1 MRFHNILQK
10 IGNTPIVK
18 LNKLKVKRNIE
29 IWGKLEG
36 QNPGGSVKDRIALA
50 MIEEAERQGL
60 LTPEKI
66 VIEASSGNTGI
77 GLAMV
82 CAAKGY
88 RCVIAMPESA
98 SLERRKVMQAFGAEI
113 ILTPASK
120 GTDGA
125 IEFVYDLVR
134 AEPEKYF
141 CPDQFNNPA
150 NWQMHYR
157 TTGPEIWVQTEG
169 KVTFVVSALGTTGTA
184 MGIARYALDNKLP
197 FKVVGVEPYP
207 GHKIQG
213 LKNMK
218 ESFPPGIFD
227 RKILH
232 KVINVHD
239 EEAYEMARWLAKNE
253 GIFVGMSSGAALF
266 GALKLAEEIEE
277 GVIVVIFPDH
287 GERYL
292 STPLWSF
299 EVKEE
304 ERELYLFNT
313 LTQKR
318 EPFVPKEPPL
328 VKIYTCGPT
337 LNIRP
342 HLGLYRR
349 LLTADILKRYL
360 KLYGYKPFHVVNLTD
375 FDDKTIQRALKE
387 GRPLRE
393 LTEEVEKAFY
403 EDLEFLKIKR
413 ADVYPKVSENLEEMK
428 ELAFKL
434 YQKNL
439 AYEKFSA
446 LYFDVSRFFD
456 YGRLAKVDLKHLK
469 AEFTVDE
476 EHYEKEEPYDFALLK
491 RVHILEMKAG
501 YFLETPI
508 GRVRPTWHIHC
519 ACIALKYLGDNFDIY
534 TSGRDLIFPHHEN
547 TRAVAKALTGKELAN
562 YWVHTEL
569 VYYEGKKLSSENR
582 ITIPDIKER
591 GFEGRV
597 LRLYLLQSH
606 YSSPLNFSWKAL
618 EDAKRLLEK
627 LETYLAYISFA
638 QEKILPEMERE
649 ALWEKLE
656 AFERS
661 FKEALKED
669 LNTPRAISE
678 LTSILKDLYRQAEKG
693 FPPGYKEKLFEVL
706 KKYNEVFEFLRF
718 PKVVREKEIL
728 ELAEKRDRAR
738 KEGRYEEADAI
749 REELLR
755 GGFYVFDTLYGTK
768 VVRFEEEEYTS

>member
-1 MRFHNILQK
+1 
-10 IGNTPIVK
+10 
-18 LNKLKVKRNIE
+18 
-29 IWGKLEG
+29 
-36 QNPGGSVKDRIALA
+36 
-50 MIEEAERQGL
+50 MIEDAERKGQIS
-60 LTPEKI
+60 PEKI

-134 AEPEKYF
+134 AEPEKYY

-157 TTGPEIWVQTEG
+157 TTGPEIWAQTEG

-184 MGIARYALDNKLP
+184 MGIARYTQDHKLP

-227 RKILH
+227 RRLLH
-232 KVINVHD
+232 KVINVQD
-239 EEAYEMARWLAKNE
+239 EEAYEMARWLARKE
-253 GIFVGMSSGAALF
+253 GIFVGMSAGAALT
-266 GALKLAEEIEE
+266 GALKLAEEIDE
-277 GVIVVIFPDH
+277 GLIVVIFPDH

-299 EVKEE
+299 EAKEV
-304 ERELYLFNT
+304 ERELFIFNT
-313 LTQKR
+313 LTQKK
-318 EPFVPKEPPL
+318 EAFVPKEKEV

-337 LNIRP
+337 LNVRP

-349 LLTADILKRYL
+349 LLTTDLLKSYL
-360 KLYGYKPFHVVNLTD
+360 KLYNYKTFHVVNLTD
-375 FDDKTIQRALKE
+375 FDDKTIQSALEKE
-387 GRPLRE
+387 RPLRE
-393 LTEEVEKAFY
+393 LTEEIERAFY
-403 EDLEFLKIKR
+403 EDLEFLKIER
-413 ADVYPKVSENLEEMK
+413 ADAYPKVSENLEEMK
-428 ELAFKL
+428 ALAFKL
-434 YQKNL
+434 YEQHR

-446 LYFDVSRFFD
+446 LYFDVSRFPD
-456 YGRLAKVDLKHLK
+456 YGRLSKVDLKALK
-469 AEFTVDE
+469 AGVTVDQE
-476 EHYEKEEPYDFALLK
+476 DYEKEEPSDFALLK

-562 YWVHTEL
+562 YWIHTEMT
-569 VYYEGKKLSSENR
+569 YYEGKKLSSENR
-582 ITIPDIKER
+582 ITIPEIKER

-597 LRLYLLQSH
+597 LRLYMLQSH

-618 EDAKRLLEK
+618 EDARRLLER
-627 LETYLAYISFA
+627 LETYLAYLA
-638 QEKILPEMERE
+638 LARERVLTEGERE
-649 ALWEKLE
+649 ELWEGLE
-656 AFERS
+656 GFEKAVMRT
-661 FKEALKED
+661 FKED

-678 LTSILKDLYRQAEKG
+678 ISGYLKELYNQAEKG
-693 FPPGYKEKLFEVL
+693 FPPGFKEALFERLKKINSVL
-706 KKYNEVFEFLRF
+706 KVFLFPWEV
-718 PKVVREKEIL
+718 KDKEITS
-728 ELAEKRDRAR
+728 LAKKRDEAR
-738 KEGRYEEADAI
+738 KKGLFEEADKI
-749 REELLR
+749 RALLVEKGYR
-755 GGFYVFDTLYGTK
+755 VCDTAQGTR
-768 VVRFEEEEYTS
+768 VIQFIDEA

>member
-1 MRFHNILQK
+1 MRFHNILEK

-18 LNKLKVKRNIE
+18 LNKLKVKRGIE
-29 IWGKLEG
+29 IWGKIEG

-50 MIEEAERQGL
+50 MIEDAEKRGL
-60 LTPEKI
+60 LTPDKI

-113 ILTPASK
+113 ILTPAAK

-157 TTGPEIWVQTEG
+157 TTGPEIWAQTEG
-169 KVTFVVSALGTTGTA
+169 RVSFVVSALGTTGTA
-184 MGIARYALDNKLP
+184 MGIARFALDNNLP

-227 RKILH
+227 RKLLH
-232 KVINVHD
+232 RVINVHD
-239 EEAYEMARWLAKNE
+239 EEAYEMARWLARKE
-253 GIFVGMSSGAALF
+253 GIFVGMSSGAALA

-277 GVIVVIFPDH
+277 GMIVVIFPDH

-292 STPLWSF
+292 STPLWTF
-299 EVKEE
+299 ETKEI
-304 ERELYLFNT
+304 ERELYLFNS

-318 EPFVPKEPPL
+318 EAFVPKEPPV

-337 LNIRP
+337 LNQRP
-342 HLGLYRR
+342 HIGLYRR
-349 LLTADILKRYL
+349 LLTADILKGYL
-360 KLYGYKPFHVVNLTD
+360 KLCGYKPFHVVNLTD
-375 FDDKTIQRALKE
+375 FDDKTIQTALEK
-387 GRPLRE
+387 GKPLRE

-403 EDLEFLKIKR
+403 EDLEFLKIER
-413 ADVYPKVSENLEEMK
+413 ANVYPKVSENLEEMK
-428 ELAFKL
+428 NLAFKL
-434 YQKNL
+434 YKENK
-439 AYEKFSA
+439 AYERFSA
-446 LYFDVSRFFD
+446 LYFDVSRFPD
-456 YGRLAKVDLKHLK
+456 YGRLAKVDLKALK
-469 AEFTVDE
+469 AGITVDQE
-476 EHYEKEEPYDFALLK
+476 EYEKEEPYDFALLK

-534 TSGRDLIFPHHEN
+534 TSGKDLIFPHHEN

-562 YWVHTEL
+562 YWIHTEL
-569 VYYEGKKLSSENR
+569 VYFGGKKLSSENR

-597 LRLYLLQSH
+597 LRLYMLQSH

-618 EDAKRLLEK
+618 EDAKRHLEK
-627 LETYLAYISFA
+627 IDTYLAYIFFA
-638 QEKILPEMERE
+638 KEKVLSEMERE
-649 ALWEKLE
+649 GLWEKLE
-656 AFERS
+656 TFEINYRV
-661 FKEALKED
+661 ALKED
-669 LNTPRAISE
+669 LNTPLALSK
-678 LTSILKDLYRQAEKG
+678 LTGFLKELYRQAEKG
-693 FPPGYKEKLFEVL
+693 FPAGYKEKVFEVL
-706 KKYNEVFEFLRF
+706 KKFNRIFKILLFPMEVKER
-718 PKVVREKEIL
+718 EIL
-728 ELAEKRDRAR
+728 ELAKRRDKAK
-738 KEGRYEEADAI
+738 KEGRFDEADSL
-749 REELLR
+749 REELIRL
-755 GGFYVFDTLYGTK
+755 GYKVFDTSSGTR
-768 VVRFEEEEYTS
+768 VVKFVYEE

>member
-1 MRFHNILQK
+1 MRFHNILQR

-18 LNKLKVKRNIE
+18 LNKLKVKGNVE
-29 IWGKLEG
+29 IWGKIEG

-50 MIEEAERQGL
+50 MIEDAEKKGL

-113 ILTPASK
+113 ILTPAAK

-227 RKILH
+227 RKLLF

-239 EEAYEMARWLAKNE
+239 EEAYEMARWLARNE
-253 GIFVGMSSGAALF
+253 GIFVGMSSGAALA

-277 GVIVVIFPDH
+277 GMIVVIFPDH

-292 STPLWSF
+292 STPLWTF
-299 EVKEE
+299 ETKEV

-318 EPFVPKEPPL
+318 EAFVPKEPP
-328 VKIYTCGPT
+328 VIKIYTCGPT

-342 HLGLYRR
+342 HIGLYRR

-360 KLYGYKPFHVVNLTD
+360 KLFGYKPFHVVNLTD
-375 FDDKTIQRALKE
+375 FDDKTIQTALEKDK
-387 GRPLRE
+387 PLRE
-393 LTEEVEKAFY
+393 LTEEIERAVY
-403 EDLEFLKIKR
+403 EDLEFLKIER
-413 ADVYPKVSENLEEMK
+413 ADAYPKVSENLEEMK

-434 YQKNL
+434 YEQHM

-446 LYFDVSRFFD
+446 LYFDVSRFPD
-456 YGRLAKVDLKHLK
+456 YGRLAKVDLKSLK
-469 AEFTVDE
+469 AGITVDQE
-476 EHYEKEEPYDFALLK
+476 DYEKEEPYDFALLK

-519 ACIALKYLGDNFDIY
+519 ACMALKYLGDNFDIY

-562 YWVHTEL
+562 YWIHTEL
-569 VYYEGKKLSSENR
+569 TYYGGKKLSSENR

-597 LRLYLLQSH
+597 LRLYMLQTH
-606 YSSPLNFSWKAL
+606 YSNPLNFSWKAL
-618 EDAKRLLEK
+618 EDAKRYLEK
-627 LETYLAYISFA
+627 IDTYLAYITVA
-638 QEKILPEMERE
+638 KEKVLSEIERE
-649 ALWEKLE
+649 TLWEKLE
-656 AFERS
+656 AFERD

-669 LNTPRAISE
+669 LNTPLAISE
-678 LTSILKDLYRQAEKG
+678 LTNFLKELYRQAEKG
-693 FPPGYKEKLFEVL
+693 FPAGYKEKVFEVL
-706 KKYNEVFEFLRF
+706 KKFNSIFQILLF
-718 PKVVREKEIL
+718 PKEVKEKEVL
-728 ELAEKRDRAR
+728 ELAKKRDKAR
-738 KEGRYEEADAI
+738 NEGRFEEADSI
-749 REELLR
+749 REILIKR
-755 GGFYVFDTLYGTK
+755 GYKVFDTLAGTK
-768 VVRFEEEEYTS
+768 VFQFVDEG

>member
-1 MRFHNILQK
+1 
-10 IGNTPIVK
+10 
-18 LNKLKVKRNIE
+18 
-29 IWGKLEG
+29 
-36 QNPGGSVKDRIALA
+36 
-50 MIEEAERQGL
+50 MIEDAERKGQIS
-60 LTPEKI
+60 PEKI

-134 AEPEKYF
+134 AEPEKYY

-157 TTGPEIWVQTEG
+157 TTGPEIWAQTEG

-184 MGIARYALDNKLP
+184 MGIARYTQDHKLP

-227 RKILH
+227 RRLLH
-232 KVINVHD
+232 KVINVQD
-239 EEAYEMARWLAKNE
+239 EEAYEMARWLARKE
-253 GIFVGMSSGAALF
+253 GIFVGMSAGAALT
-266 GALKLAEEIEE
+266 GALKLAEEIAE
-277 GVIVVIFPDH
+277 GLIVVIFPDH

-299 EVKEE
+299 EAKEV
-304 ERELYLFNT
+304 ERELFIFNT
-313 LTQKR
+313 LTQKK
-318 EPFVPKEPPL
+318 EAFVPKEKEV

-337 LNIRP
+337 LNVRP

-349 LLTADILKRYL
+349 LLTTDLLKSYL
-360 KLYGYKPFHVVNLTD
+360 KLYNYKTFHVVNLTD
-375 FDDKTIQRALKE
+375 FDDKTIQSALEKE
-387 GRPLRE
+387 RPLRE
-393 LTEEVEKAFY
+393 LTEEIERAFY
-403 EDLEFLKIKR
+403 EDLEFLKIER
-413 ADVYPKVSENLEEMK
+413 ADAYPKVSENLEEMK
-428 ELAFKL
+428 ALAFKL
-434 YQKNL
+434 YEQHR

-446 LYFDVSRFFD
+446 LYFDVSRFPD
-456 YGRLAKVDLKHLK
+456 YGRLSKVDLKALK
-469 AEFTVDE
+469 AGVTVDQE
-476 EHYEKEEPYDFALLK
+476 DYEKEEPSDFALLK

-562 YWVHTEL
+562 YWIHTEMT
-569 VYYEGKKLSSENR
+569 YYEGKKLSSENR
-582 ITIPDIKER
+582 ITIPEIKER

-597 LRLYLLQSH
+597 LRLYMLQSH

-618 EDAKRLLEK
+618 EDARKLLER
-627 LETYLAYISFA
+627 LETYLAYLA
-638 QEKILPEMERE
+638 LARERVLTEGERE
-649 ALWEKLE
+649 ELWEGLDG
-656 AFERS
+656 FEKAVMRT
-661 FKEALKED
+661 FKED

-678 LTSILKDLYRQAEKG
+678 ISGYLKELYNQAEKG
-693 FPPGYKEKLFEVL
+693 FPPGFKEALFERLKKINSVL
-706 KKYNEVFEFLRF
+706 KVFLFPWEV
-718 PKVVREKEIL
+718 KDKEITS
-728 ELAEKRDRAR
+728 LAKKRDEAR
-738 KEGRYEEADAI
+738 KKGLFEEADKI
-749 REELLR
+749 RALLVEKGYR
-755 GGFYVFDTLYGTK
+755 VCDTAQGTR
-768 VVRFEEEEYTS
+768 VIQFIDEA